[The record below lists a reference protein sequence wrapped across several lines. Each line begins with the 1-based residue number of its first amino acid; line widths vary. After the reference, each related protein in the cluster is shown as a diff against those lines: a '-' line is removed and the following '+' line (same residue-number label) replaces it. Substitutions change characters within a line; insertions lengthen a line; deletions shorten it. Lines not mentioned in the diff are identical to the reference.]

1 MATDLTAP
9 RTARPDVASIQR
21 RTLRLLFGTQII
33 GGVGV
38 TIGIAV
44 GALLAARIAGTA
56 VAGIAQSAGV
66 VGAALLAIPVT
77 RIMARHGRRPGLVVA
92 YAVGAVGGVLVV
104 LAAATRWVP
113 LLFLGMLLFGGGT
126 AANLQARYT
135 AVDLAEPTRRGRQ
148 LSVIIWATTIG
159 AVAAPNF
166 AALADRVTTGW
177 GLPPLAGPFAFS
189 AAAFVLAGGV
199 LLVLLRPDPL
209 LTARR
214 IAATAAPAVA
224 APTTTVP
231 TTDAPAAAV
240 VAEAPA
246 VGGQVGG
253 DATPAAAPVGAR
265 VPRGAGMRAAWSVVR
280 GQPAA
285 RLGIA
290 AVAVGHLVMVAVM
303 AMTPVRLGES
313 HADADVLRL
322 VGIVLSLHIAGMYAF
337 SPIVGWLTDRLGRRA
352 VILGGVGL
360 LLAACAVAGTAG
372 HHTPRLSVGLVLLGL
387 GWSGTMV
394 AGSTLLSESVPAGVR
409 PSVQGLSDLTMG
421 LAGAGAA
428 VAAGFVMQVAGY
440 PVLTLLAAVATVPLV
455 ALALRPV
462 PTGASDEEG

>member
-9 RTARPDVASIQR
+9 GTAARPDIASIQR
-21 RTLRLLFGTQII
+21 RTLRLLFTTQIV

-56 VAGIAQSAGV
+56 VAGVAQSAGV
-66 VGAALLAIPVT
+66 VGAALLAVPVT

-92 YAVGAVGGVLVV
+92 YAIGAVGGVLVV
-104 LAAATRWVP
+104 LSAMTHWIP

-135 AVDLAEPTRRGRQ
+135 AVDLAEPARRGRQ
-148 LSVIIWATTIG
+148 LSLIVWATTIG

-177 GLPPLAGPFAFS
+177 GLPALAGPFAFS
-189 AAAFVLAGGV
+189 SAAFVLAAVV
-199 LLVLLRPDPL
+199 LLGLLRPDPL

-214 IAATAAPAVA
+214 LAAADTTVVPPTDA
-224 APTTTVP
+224 APTT
-231 TTDAPAAAV
+231 AV
-240 VAEAPA
+240 VEA
-246 VGGQVGG
+246 
-253 DATPAAAPVGAR
+253 PAAAPVAVR
-265 VPRGAGMRAAWSVVR
+265 APRGAGMRAAWSVVR
-280 GQPAA
+280 ERPAA
-285 RLGIA
+285 RLGVA

-337 SPIVGWLTDRLGRRA
+337 SPVVGWLTDRLGRRA
-352 VILGGVGL
+352 VILGGVGF

-394 AGSTLLSESVPAGVR
+394 AGSTLLSESVPAGAR
-409 PSVQGLSDLTMG
+409 PSVQGFCDLVMG
-421 LAGAGAA
+421 LAGAAAA
-428 VAAGFVMQVAGY
+428 VVSGFVMQFAGY
-440 PVLTLLAAVATVPLV
+440 PVLTLLAAVAAAPLV

-462 PTGASDEEG
+462 PTGAPDEEG